1 MDMEENTYS
10 KKMVYWSSIITIITG
25 LYLTTRVS
33 YLLFHSIVEL
43 FSIVIAFSVFVITW
57 NSLGYIKNSYL
68 KIVGISYLFIG
79 ILDLLHT
86 LSYKGM
92 PIFVDYDYYANQLW
106 IAARYL
112 ESITLLTAFTLLQGG
127 RNAKA
132 GLLFAGY
139 AIITGILIASIFYW
153 KIFPICFVA
162 GKGLTDFKIYS
173 EYVICSILLAAIFL
187 LIKNRKLFANSI
199 YRLLLL
205 SILYTIISELAFTF
219 YIDNYGISNIVGHYF
234 KLFSFLMIYHAIISS
249 GVEEPFNLI
258 FKELKL
264 TNDSLQKEVDLRKK
278 TEIERESVISNL
290 KNALD
295 EIKVL
300 KGILPICMHCK
311 KIRDDSGY
319 WSQLEMYIS
328 KHSDADFSHGICPD
342 CFDEHY
348 PAYRKKD
355 GKSA

>member
-1 MDMEENTYS
+1 MKLEENMYS
-10 KKMVYWSSIITIITG
+10 KKMIYRSFIIITIIG
-25 LYLTTRVS
+25 LYLTTIVN

-43 FSIVIAFSVFVITW
+43 FSIVVACTVFVITW
-57 NSLGYIKNSYL
+57 NSLGYIKNPYL
-68 KIVGISYLFIG
+68 KTVGISYLFIG
-79 ILDLLHT
+79 VLDLLHT

-106 IAARYL
+106 IAARYV

-127 RNAKA
+127 RSVKA

-139 AIITGILIASIFYW
+139 TIITSILIASIFYW

-162 GKGLTDFKIYS
+162 GEGLTDFKIYS
-173 EYVICSILLAAIFL
+173 EYVICSILIASIFL
-187 LIKNRKLFANSI
+187 LIKNRKHFTDSI

-205 SILYTIISELAFTF
+205 SIIYTIISELAFTF

-234 KLFSFLMIYHAIISS
+234 KLFSFLMTYHAIISS

-264 TNDSLQKEVDLRKK
+264 TNDSLLKEVDLRRK
-278 TEIERESVISNL
+278 TEIERESVINNL
-290 KNALD
+290 KNALE

-319 WSQLEMYIS
+319 WNQLESYIHE
-328 KHSDADFSHGICPD
+328 HSGADFSHGICPD
-342 CFDEHY
+342 CINEHY
-348 PAYRKKD
+348 PGFIDATLK
-355 GKSA
+355 